1 MRPVGVI
8 PLAFSFARCVG
19 RFILCGAGAL
29 SSSAAFSLGDVSK
42 VV

>member
-8 PLAFSFARCVG
+8 PLVFGFTRCVG

-29 SSSAAFSLGDVSK
+29 SGSAAFSLGNASK